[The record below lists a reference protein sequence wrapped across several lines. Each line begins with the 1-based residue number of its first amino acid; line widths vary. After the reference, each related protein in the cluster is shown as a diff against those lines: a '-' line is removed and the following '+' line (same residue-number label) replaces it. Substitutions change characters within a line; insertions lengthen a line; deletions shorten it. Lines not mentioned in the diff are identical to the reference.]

1 VATFQFE
8 LVGPERVLFS
18 GPVEA
23 VELPGTEGDMT
34 VLPGHAP
41 VLTALKTGV
50 VVITERPEV
59 GKRVLVRGG
68 FADIGASS
76 VTVIAERASPVEEL
90 TPEIIDRDIAAA
102 ELARDSTTDSDARM
116 AQDAAIAQ
124 LREARETL
132 KF

>member
-1 VATFQFE
+1 MATFQFE

-34 VLPGHAP
+34 VLPQHAP
-41 VLTALKTGV
+41 VLTTLKAGV
-50 VVITERPEV
+50 VVITERPQV
-59 GKRVLVRGG
+59 GKRVFVRGG
-68 FADIGASS
+68 LADVGADT
-76 VTVIAERASPVEEL
+76 VTVIAERASPIEEL
-90 TPEIIDRDIAAA
+90 TPAIIDNDIAQA
-102 ELARDSTTDSDARM
+102 ELARDAS
-116 AQDAAIAQ
+116 QDLEVQRQHEAVIAQ

>member
-1 VATFQFE
+1 MATFQFE
-8 LVGPERVLFS
+8 LVGPERILFS
-18 GPVEA
+18 GAVEA

-68 FADIGASS
+68 FADIGATG

-90 TPEIIDRDIAAA
+90 TPEIIERDIAAA
-102 ELARDSTTDSDARM
+102 EMARDATTDPEAKLV
-116 AQDAAIAQ
+116 QDAAIAQ

-132 KF
+132 RF

>member
-1 VATFQFE
+1 MATFQFE

-34 VLPGHAP
+34 VLPEHAP
-41 VLTALKTGV
+41 VLTTLKAGV
-50 VVITERPEV
+50 VVITERPQV
-59 GKRVLVRGG
+59 GKRVFVRGG
-68 FADIGASS
+68 LADVGASL

-90 TPEIIDRDIAAA
+90 TPAIIDGDIAQA
-102 ELARDSTTDSDARM
+102 ELARDASEDPEVQRQHEAT
-116 AQDAAIAQ
+116 IAQ

>member
-1 VATFQFE
+1 MATFQFE

-34 VLPGHAP
+34 VLPEHAP
-41 VLTALKTGV
+41 VLTALKAGV
-50 VVITERPEV
+50 VVITERPQA
-59 GKRVLVRGG
+59 GKRVFVRGG
-68 FADIGASS
+68 FADIGPTS

-90 TPEIIDRDIAAA
+90 TPAIIDADIAQA
-102 ELARDSTTDSDARM
+102 ELLRDASEDHEVRRGHEAT
-116 AQDAAIAQ
+116 IAQ

-132 KF
+132 NF

>member
-1 VATFQFE
+1 MATFQFE
-8 LVGPERVLFS
+8 LVGPERILFS

-50 VVITERPEV
+50 VVITERLDA

-68 FADIGASS
+68 FADISATS

-90 TPEIIDRDIAAA
+90 TPEIIERDIAAA
-102 ELARDSTTDSDARM
+102 ELARDATTDPDAKL

-132 KF
+132 RF